1 MTTTTKTK
9 TTNAIPHTPY
19 NIIPIQN
26 AVVAKGQRAW
36 AHIKAT
42 AAEQRASWVAIG
54 AALAYGK
61 ALHPSTKA
69 FGQWVIENGFGDI
82 PSSTRTDAIWLAGTC
97 PTTVVDQTVTHPTT
111 IRKEYNEARKA
122 TATPLVDS
130 SMHIQSPTAAPQAT
144 REAVWAVKSKVLK
157 VNAHATA
164 TKGQEQET
172 AQRYLD
178 KKAAEY
184 GMTTEELVGMA
195 KKLSPEAG
203 VVPTDRPL
211 LDRVIA
217 DITKTIRQAASMV
230 KESQELRSP
239 ISREYALSLFG
250 LLLTEFTRGPR
261 DRRPRRDRLIRS
273 RAST

>member
-1 MTTTTKTK
+1 MLNIERNVTDP
-9 TTNAIPHTPY
+9 TNIR
-19 NIIPIQN
+19 
-26 AVVAKGQRAW
+26 RA
-36 AHIKAT
+36 H
-42 AAEQRASWVAIG
+42 
-54 AALAYGK
+54 
-61 ALHPSTKA
+61 
-69 FGQWVIENGFGDI
+69 
-82 PSSTRTDAIWLAGTC
+82 
-97 PTTVVDQTVTHPTT
+97 
-111 IRKEYNEARKA
+111 NEALKA

-144 REAVWAVKSKVLK
+144 REAVWAVKGKVLK

-164 TKGQEQET
+164 TKGPEQEM

-184 GMTTEELVGMA
+184 HMTTEELVSMA

-239 ISREYALSLFG
+239 ISREYALALFG
-250 LLLTEFTRGPR
+250 LLLTEFN
-261 DRRPRRDRLIRS
+261 
-273 RAST
+273 AE